1 MEVLLLAIYSF
12 FVWLIFFKFKWLP
25 WNIATQ
31 VTVAIIPII
40 GLTVMILL
48 LNVVAP
54 SSADV
59 RVLKYVIN
67 VVPQVRGRVIE
78 VPVEPNRLV
87 KKGDVLFKIDPT
99 PYELTVRSLEAQ
111 LANTKASAK
120 ELTEQLSGATG
131 KIAETRSTIV
141 QADAKVRETQS
152 KLDLARARVRQNR
165 ELVSTGAGDRF
176 ALEQAE
182 TDLKELEAQLD
193 TARGAASQAR
203 AGELQARASE
213 RQVRERIAG
222 KFEDE
227 YAPVAQVRAQLEN
240 AKWELSQTTVL
251 APADGYAINVQL
263 RPGAFT
269 AAFPI
274 TPAMTFVEQ
283 TYQVIALFAQN
294 ELHQIEPGNEAEF
307 TLNTYPGRI
316 IKASVDSIVWA
327 QGQGQVPLSTQLPAT
342 GLGPIPP
349 GRFPVKLTV
358 AEKDANLFL
367 PAGAV
372 GHGAVYTEHGVMLHI
387 IRKVIMRVG
396 AKLDYLILKLH

>member
-31 VTVAIIPII
+31 VTVALIPII
-40 GLTVMILL
+40 GLTVMILV

-111 LANTKASAK
+111 LANTKASAR

-131 KIAETRSTIV
+131 KIAETRSSIV

-152 KLDLARARVRQNR
+152 KLDLARERVRQNR

-176 ALEQAE
+176 ALEQAQ

-193 TARGAASQAR
+193 TARGAASSSAR
-203 AGELQARASE
+203 G
-213 RQVRERIAG
+213 
-222 KFEDE
+222 
-227 YAPVAQVRAQLEN
+227 
-240 AKWELSQTTVL
+240 
-251 APADGYAINVQL
+251 
-263 RPGAFT
+263 
-269 AAFPI
+269 
-274 TPAMTFVEQ
+274 
-283 TYQVIALFAQN
+283 
-294 ELHQIEPGNEAEF
+294 
-307 TLNTYPGRI
+307 
-316 IKASVDSIVWA
+316 
-327 QGQGQVPLSTQLPAT
+327 
-342 GLGPIPP
+342 
-349 GRFPVKLTV
+349 
-358 AEKDANLFL
+358 
-367 PAGAV
+367 
-372 GHGAVYTEHGVMLHI
+372 
-387 IRKVIMRVG
+387 
-396 AKLDYLILKLH
+396 